1 MKKLW
6 FVVLVIIGTIGLVAQ
21 AHAHFQTL
29 FPSNDIVSV
38 NDNHRIG
45 LFLCFTHPME
55 GGPNME
61 MKKPK
66 AFGVYVRGKKLSLM
80 KALTPIK
87 IPIYQRWNPEYRTTK
102 GAVTA
107 WKAVYQLRCPGDH
120 IFYVVPQPY
129 FEPAEEKFIWQ
140 ITKVV
145 VNAFGAE
152 EGWDAKV
159 GLKAEIIPLTRP
171 YGVWEGNTF
180 RGLVLI
186 NGKPAPNID
195 VEVEYYNVSGRAHA
209 PKDAFVTQ
217 VVKTD
222 KNGVFTYTI
231 PWAGWWG
238 FSALGDGGTL
248 LKDGKPY
255 PVELDAVIW
264 VKAYPRPEGVR

>member
-6 FVVLVIIGTIGLVAQ
+6 CLLFSMFFCGCLLGEAW
-21 AHAHFQTL
+21 AHFQL
-29 FPSNDIVSV
+29 LLPSSDIVSV
-38 NDNHRIG
+38 NDSHRLG

-61 MKKPK
+61 MKRPE
-66 AFGVYVRGKKLSLM
+66 AFGVFVRGHKYDLLSSLHM
-80 KALTPIK
+80 IK
-87 IPIYQRWNPEYRTTK
+87 VPLYQRWNPEARTAK

-107 WKAVYQLRCPGDH
+107 WEAFYQLRRPGDH

-129 FEPAEEKFIWQ
+129 FEPAEEKFIKQ

-152 EGWDAKV
+152 EGWDARV
-159 GLKAEIIPLTRP
+159 GLQAEIIPLTRP
-171 YGVWEGNTF
+171 YGIWEGNTF

-186 NGKPAPNID
+186 NGKPAANID
-195 VEVEYYNVSGRAHA
+195 VEVEYYNVHGKARA
-209 PKDAFVTQ
+209 PKDPFVTQ

-222 KNGVFTYTI
+222 QNGVFTYTI

-248 LKDGKPY
+248 KKDGKAY

-264 VKAYPRPEGVR
+264 VQAYPRPQGVR